1 MASQVKW
8 SSRTV
13 INKEEDIAAYTIKTV
28 DDPKTVNKILYNKPP
43 KNTLSMNEMVALWE
57 KKVGK
62 SLEKTH
68 ISEELVLK
76 TQKHP
81 RLIMSPVPMNVI
93 LSINHSV
100 FVKGDQ
106 TNFTIEPSFGLE
118 ASVLYR
124 DVMYTCIEEYLSHFA

>member
-1 MASQVKW
+1 M
-8 SSRTV
+8 

-81 RLIMSPVPMNVI
+81 RLISIMHHEAFSI
-93 LSINHSV
+93 LYYLPPFSLFK
-100 FVKGDQ
+100 FVK
-106 TNFTIEPSFGLE
+106 
-118 ASVLYR
+118 
-124 DVMYTCIEEYLSHFA
+124 